1 MGINILANYLSR
13 SQIREYLS
21 YVLEH
26 GTDSIVESPDG
37 VYTAEPMHIRIGSSL
52 NSIKLFH
59 ITRHEDDR
67 PKLTQ
72 DSVVLVTDDMKPALP
87 EAAEFIGIVYMSK
100 FGRDY
105 GGGQDSISSDTY
117 NGDIGDV
124 VWLDK
129 SDWDSLSLG
138 KTSDGINCRLFV
150 FWKVA

>member
-1 MGINILANYLSR
+1 MGINMLANYLSR
-13 SQIREYLS
+13 SQVREYLA
-21 YVLEH
+21 YILEH

-37 VYTAEPMHIRIGSSL
+37 VYTVEPMPIRIGSTL
-52 NSIKLFH
+52 NSIKLFRL
-59 ITRHEDDR
+59 TRDDDDR

-72 DSVVLVTDDMKPALP
+72 GSIVLVTDDIKPVLP
-87 EAAEFIGIVYMSK
+87 VDAEFIGIVYMSK

-105 GGGQDSISSDTY
+105 GGAQDSVSFETY

-129 SDWDSLSLG
+129 ADWDTLSLG
-138 KTSDGINCRLFV
+138 KTSDGINCRLFI